1 MSSVSSASAAID
13 GSAKEEEPIMMA
25 ALYKFTPV
33 ADPVHFKSLLEPQ
46 FLEHKILGMILIGQ
60 EGINGTISGHKS
72 NLDIILSYLKSH
84 EYVNLSDL
92 EIKFSVFTKTVEKP
106 YPFARMKIRIKKEI
120 VTIGD
125 ASVDPNQTVG
135 TYVEPQA
142 WNELINREDV
152 LLIDCRNDYE
162 TRIGTFD
169 KAVDPNTKTFREF
182 PKWVTEEMEQS
193 DRFKQ
198 DGKGEG
204 EGEGEGE
211 VEKNKG
217 NHNDNNDSSNDISKK
232 RGKQKVA
239 MFCTG
244 GIRCEKASSY
254 MKGLGYEDVYHLKGG
269 ILKYLEQVPPEES
282 MWKGECFVFD
292 ERVAV
297 KHDLSIGSY
306 EMCRGCRM
314 PINEQDKSSPH
325 YVPGV
330 SCHYCVNSRTQEQRD
345 KAARRMDQI
354 KVAEQKGIKHIG
366 FSLDELKEKKK
377 KEKAERR
384 KKAREGQGK
393 GEKKNEGEGEGE
405 EGGDR
410 SLND

>member
-1 MSSVSSASAAID
+1 
-13 GSAKEEEPIMMA
+13 MA

-33 ADPVHFKSLLEPQ
+33 ADPVYFKSLIEPL
-46 FLEHKILGMILIGQ
+46 FSEHKILGMILIGQ
-60 EGINGTISGHKS
+60 EGVNGTISGHKS
-72 NLDIILSYLKSH
+72 NLDTILSYLKTH

-120 VTIGD
+120 VTIGHS
-125 ASVDPNQTVG
+125 SVDPNQTVG
-135 TYVEPQA
+135 TYVEPQQ

-162 TRIGTFD
+162 TCIGTFD

-193 DRFKQ
+193 DRFK
-198 DGKGEG
+198 GGE
-204 EGEGEGE
+204 
-211 VEKNKG
+211 NHG
-217 NHNDNNDSSNDISKK
+217 NHDNTGSTNTSNKNDDIDEIIKK
-232 RGKQKVA
+232 RGAQKVA

-269 ILKYLEQVPPEES
+269 VLKYLEQVPPSES

-314 PINEQDKSSPH
+314 PINDSDKASPA
-325 YVPGV
+325 YVTGV
-330 SCHYCVNSRTQEQRD
+330 SCHHCVESRTQDQRD

-354 KVAEQKGIKHIG
+354 KVAEQQGIKHIG
-366 FSLDELKEKKK
+366 FSLNELKEKKK
-377 KEKAERR
+377 REKAERG
-384 KKAREGQGK
+384 KKARQGQIQVK
-393 GEKKNEGEGEGE
+393 E
-405 EGGDR
+405 EGGGETEAICY
-410 SLND
+410 